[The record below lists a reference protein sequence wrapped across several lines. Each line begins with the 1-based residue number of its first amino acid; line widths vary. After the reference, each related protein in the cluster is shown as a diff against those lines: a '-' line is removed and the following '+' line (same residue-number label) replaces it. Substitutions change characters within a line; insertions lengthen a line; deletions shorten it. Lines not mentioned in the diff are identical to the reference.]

1 MRLTISC
8 LLLFAWDNVAQAA
21 PQGNSARLVPRQQP
35 RPDNS
40 RATEVKRAFQLAW
53 SGYYQHALNH
63 DTLHPVSNGYED
75 DRNGWGATVV
85 DGLSTAIVMGQTD
98 VVNQMLSYIAKIDF
112 TTTKAR
118 EDRISVFETNIRYLG
133 GLLAGY
139 DLLTGPMNTLQVS
152 RGRVN
157 MLLKQAQTLGNV
169 LSIAF
174 DTPSGIPDPGLF
186 LNPVHRR
193 SGDLENNLAEA
204 GTLIL
209 EWTRLS
215 DLTGNATY
223 GRLAQRAQA
232 NLLQPRGSSQPWP
245 GLVGNTLSVT
255 NGTFLNS
262 DGGWSGGT
270 DSFYEYL
277 IKMYQYDKSAYGLY
291 KDRWVMAARSTMQHL
306 ASHPTTRPDVT
317 YLQQYSGQSLIPI
330 STHLASFAGGNF
342 ILGGVIL
349 GMDEFTR
356 FGMQLAES
364 YFNNYRQTPAGIGP
378 EVFRWVHNEPGAPRS
393 PQQQQRFYD
402 RAGFWST
409 QGSYILRPE
418 TVESIYY
425 AYRYTGDKKWQDMAW
440 EAFNSIVRRCRTGS
454 GYAQLNDVMKPDGGG
469 YIDQMQSFFLA
480 ETLKYLYLIFA
491 PESEVQLS
499 LHDGDRSKYVFNT
512 EAHPLRIRR

>member
-8 LLLFAWDNVAQAA
+8 LLFLAWANAALAA
-21 PQGNSARLVPRQQP
+21 PQGNGARPVTRQRP
-35 RPDNS
+35 RPDNA
-40 RATEVKRAFQLAW
+40 RATEVKRAFQVAW

-63 DTLHPVSNGYED
+63 DTLHPVSNGFED

-98 VVNQMLSYIAKIDF
+98 VVNQMLSQIAKIDF

-118 EDRISVFETNIRYLG
+118 NDRISVFETNIRYLG

-139 DLLTGPMNTLQVS
+139 DLLTGTSNLQIS
-152 RGRVN
+152 RNRVN
-157 MLLKQAQTLGNV
+157 MLLKQAQTLANV

-186 LNPVHRR
+186 LNPTHRR
-193 SGDLENNLAEA
+193 SGSLENNLAEA

-223 GRLAQRAQA
+223 ARLAQRAQA
-232 NLLQPRGSSQPWP
+232 NLLRPRGITEPWP
-245 GLVGNTLSVT
+245 GLVGNSLSVT
-255 NGTFLNS
+255 NGNFLNS

-277 IKMYQYDKSAYGLY
+277 IKMYQYDSSAYGVY
-291 KDRWVMAARSTMQHL
+291 KDRWVLAARSTMQHL
-306 ASHPTTRPDVT
+306 ASHPTTRPDLT
-317 YLQQYSGQSLIPI
+317 YLQQYSGKSLTPL

-349 GMDEFTR
+349 GMDEFTN
-356 FGMQLAES
+356 FGLQLAES

-378 EVFRWVHNEPGAPRS
+378 EVFQWATMESGASRP

-402 RAGFWST
+402 KSGFWT
-409 QGSYILRPE
+409 TEGSYILRPE

-440 EAFNSIVRRCRTGS
+440 QAFNSIVKQCRTGS
-454 GYAQLNDVMKPDGGG
+454 GFAQLNDVMQPNGGG

-491 PESEVQLS
+491 PDSDVQLS
-499 LHDGDRSKYVFNT
+499 LHDGDKSKFVFNT